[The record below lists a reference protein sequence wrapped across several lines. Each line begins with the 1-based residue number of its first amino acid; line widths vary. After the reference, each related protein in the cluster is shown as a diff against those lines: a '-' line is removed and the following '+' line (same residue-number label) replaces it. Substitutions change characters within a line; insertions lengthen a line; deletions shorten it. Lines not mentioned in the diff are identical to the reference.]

1 MEENKTFEQSLASLE
16 EIVETLQ
23 NGDVELENAYELFEK
38 GMRLAK
44 ECELKLTNIEQ
55 KLAKILENNQLN
67 DLNLEEN
74 N

>member
-23 NGDVELENAYELFEK
+23 NGDVDLENAYELFEK